1 MTKYRVQFT
10 DVESTAEYY
19 QKKKKKTR
27 RGTRHRGTKRWGG
40 IQNGW
45 LESALRRSE
54 SRGTE
59 GDRDGAL
66 EWWGETQNGRWE
78 SAPRRSE
85 SRSTEGEGD
94 EALDLRQERGEGR
107 AGSQFLGFQRGQE
120 RTFWVHLQEKVAIGR
135 KKQQQADILV
145 MDSQGHF
152 LEKTS
157 NKYYYIY
164 VSICCYYWTPF
175 THPLPSQISC
185 DCHCFL
191 PN

>member
-120 RTFWVHLQEKVAIGR
+120 RTFWVHLQEKVVIGT
-135 KKQQQADILV
+135 KKQQQTDILL
-145 MDSQGHF
+145 MDSRTFFRKPPINTITFMWASAVIIEHLSHIHYQVWY
-152 LEKTS
+152 LV
-157 NKYYYIY
+157 I
-164 VSICCYYWTPF
+164 VS
-175 THPLPSQISC
+175 S
-185 DCHCFL
+185 
-191 PN
+191 